1 MFFMVETQAII
12 KTLKPGSYVLIEDE
26 PCRVTKVV
34 KSKPGKHGASKV
46 RLEAVGIFD
55 NKKRTLLKPGDAN
68 VDIPIIEKKKAQ
80 VISVL
85 GETVQLMDLEDYSTF
100 EVHMPEEFKNKLSP
114 GANVVYW
121 KFRNKTMIKD
131 VK

>member
-1 MFFMVETQAII
+1 MFFMVETQATI

>member
-1 MFFMVETQAII
+1 MVETQATI
-12 KTLKPGSYVLIEDE
+12 KTLKPGSYVMIEDE
-26 PCRVTKVV
+26 PCKVTKLV

-46 RLEAVGIFD
+46 RLEGVGIFD
-55 NKKRTLLKPGDAN
+55 GKKRTLLKPGDAN

-85 GETVQLMDLEDYSTF
+85 GETVQLMDLDDYSTF
-100 EVHMPEEFKNKLSP
+100 EANIPDEFKGKLSP
-114 GANVVYW
+114 GASVLYW
-121 KFRNKTMIKD
+121 KFRNKTLIKD

>member
-1 MFFMVETQAII
+1 MVETQAII